1 VNSYAADNGQLS
13 AAPRKVPGSFR
24 LAELLPFQ
32 WSYLWI
38 LFFVGLAPAVIWFAH
53 PVLFAIAAVI
63 TLAAIYASRFRATRT
78 RLALLR
84 WGRVATVT
92 GSQLVATLRSYS
104 GRTWFNGYAPV
115 AQGWTVTRDPAS
127 LPRVQ
132 TRVDY
137 TLDGYRGELML
148 TGREYSGGVVL
159 ADQRNP
165 ASALCV
171 SDFPYDLARDG
182 SGDWVGTLRPWLR
195 VGMAAWLVVVLGWLA
210 LAALAV

>member
-1 VNSYAADNGQLS
+1 MNSYAADNGQLS
-13 AAPRKVPGSFR
+13 AAPRRVPDTFR

-53 PVLFAIAAVI
+53 PVLFAVAAAI
-63 TLAAIYASRFRATRT
+63 TLALIYASRFRATRT
-78 RLALLR
+78 RLALLQ

-92 GSQLVATLRSYS
+92 GSQFVDTLRSYS

-115 AQGWTVTRDPAS
+115 AKGWAVTRDRAS
-127 LPRVQ
+127 QPKVQ

-137 TLDGYRGELML
+137 SLDTYQGALML

-159 ADQRNP
+159 ADERNP

-171 SDFPYDLARDG
+171 SDFPYDLARDA
-182 SGDWVGTLRPWLR
+182 SGDWVGTLQPWLK
-195 VGMAAWLVVVLGWLA
+195 VGMVAWLVVVLGWLA